1 MRRLRILDYFAILL
15 SLLVVGVFS
24 VYAYSGHEGTPMVDI
39 QGQDGHWV
47 YPLSG
52 NRTLDIDGP
61 LGTTVIAIKGDVV
74 LFVSSP
80 CPDKLC
86 VRAPAL
92 TQIGEWNA
100 CLPNKVFV
108 RITGKHEDKIDIL
121 SY

>member
-1 MRRLRILDYFAILL
+1 MRRLRILDYFAILIA
-15 SLLVVGVFS
+15 LLAIGGFS
-24 VYAYSGHEGTPMVDI
+24 VYAYTGRDGTPMVDI
-39 QGQDGHWV
+39 QGQDGHWI

-52 NRTLDIDGP
+52 NRAVKVAGP
-61 LGTTVIAIKGDVV
+61 LGTTVISIEHDAVE
-74 LFVSSP
+74 FVSSP

-92 TQIGEWNA
+92 TKIGEWNA

-108 RITGKHEDKIDIL
+108 RITGKHEEKIDIL